1 MGGACS
7 FQERLESGVAQPP
20 ALNREALDVPHSVS
34 KVHGRRHEY
43 TAWAIIKGMRILGLF
58 GLILWM
64 GCLFAQT
71 PVRSVQLQG
80 VSVAPPEQVG
90 AALYALVGTA
100 PTEEQIRDALQQV
113 ESWYRQ
119 RGYTLARVADYT
131 LDESGVLRVQVAEG
145 VIEQITVQGN
155 KRTRSEVLRRLLGV
169 RPGEVY
175 NEERLQRVRQRIG
188 RFPFLRD
195 AKLGAEPG
203 EQVGAANLLLQV
215 EEEQSFDFAV
225 AAGYSSEQGFVGY
238 AELAET
244 NVGGLGHRVRVQ
256 WQREQV
262 RNPLTGEY
270 EALRPSYSLS
280 YEAPRALPGA
290 FNFGIEL
297 YDRAPFYPV
306 FYADI
311 DTVRRYERRCGVMA
325 YIGFDWREL
334 FELRLRYRA
343 DRVDYDDAP
352 DALLSPTLR
361 TANRGRFDA
370 LGVQMVYDTR
380 EGRFP
385 RAGLYASALAERA
398 VSGDFRFTRAVGEAR
413 YYIPLR
419 HERTLVLRGVAGVAS
434 DGAPLSE
441 LFWIGGY
448 DLLRGYAQDEFR
460 GNRAAVGSAEYL
472 FPVMEAVQ
480 AAVFIDVGAAWSS
493 GTELSEVPVRAGV
506 GAGLRFASPIGL
518 IRFDLAYGKRG
529 FVYLSLAGA
538 Y

>member
-1 MGGACS
+1 
-7 FQERLESGVAQPP
+7 
-20 ALNREALDVPHSVS
+20 
-34 KVHGRRHEY
+34 
-43 TAWAIIKGMRILGLF
+43 MRVFGLF

-203 EQVGAANLLLQV
+203 EQVGTANLLLQI

-244 NVGGLGHRVRVQ
+244 NVGGLGHRVRAQ

-311 DTVRRYERRCGVMA
+311 DTVRRYERRRGVMA